1 MFEIIEKNNF
11 FEKIIQC
18 PIEIEKL
25 LKRLYF
31 ERPLSFCGPMD
42 AYGIVNSNEELKQ
55 VFFND
60 QKFFQVGTKKE
71 DSEINSKNYLTKYE
85 RVLSP
90 FLMLLQKVNFR
101 YNGERR
107 SKKEPSFKE
116 GYLIAA
122 VGPRF
127 ELKYNNKDE
136 RYKFTDYSAMV
147 VHKEQNIEEN
157 GYGEKNNN
165 NEDDKFLHLR
175 IQEALYDTKFHTYE
189 EVINLENN
197 KNEEFLEKYVKIK
210 EKFFRKDFYK
220 KRMQYVLQPAFLS
233 ANECKIENKEENVYL
248 HLKGIGLGAWAFDTG
263 IQKNLFI
270 EVLEEIFRNNK
281 DKLGKIKFID
291 FCYFHIEENKQV
303 EIKKKFKDSFDLEV
317 FFSTEGIANAI
328 KNELK
333 LKNTVVGIFA
343 WDGFSFVGNEYFAGD
358 IQSSD
363 DPVYLN
369 SLDYKTF
376 RRIFNPKNKEIRLI

>member
-1 MFEIIEKNNF
+1 
-11 FEKIIQC
+11 
-18 PIEIEKL
+18 
-25 LKRLYF
+25 
-31 ERPLSFCGPMD
+31 
-42 AYGIVNSNEELKQ
+42 
-55 VFFND
+55 
-60 QKFFQVGTKKE
+60 
-71 DSEINSKNYLTKYE
+71 
-85 RVLSP
+85 
-90 FLMLLQKVNFR
+90 MLQQKVNFR
-101 YNGERR
+101 YNGERGTR
-107 SKKEPSFKE
+107 SKSCFEE

-127 ELKYNNKDE
+127 ELKYSDTDE

-147 VHKEQNIEEN
+147 VNQFQNTKDN
-157 GYGEKNNN
+157 GYGHNRNDGN
-165 NEDDKFLHLR
+165 DDKFLHLR
-175 IQEALYDTKFHTYE
+175 IQEALYATKFHTYE

-210 EKFFRKDFYK
+210 EKFFRKDVYK

-376 RRIFNPKNKEIRLI
+376 RGIFNPENKKTILI